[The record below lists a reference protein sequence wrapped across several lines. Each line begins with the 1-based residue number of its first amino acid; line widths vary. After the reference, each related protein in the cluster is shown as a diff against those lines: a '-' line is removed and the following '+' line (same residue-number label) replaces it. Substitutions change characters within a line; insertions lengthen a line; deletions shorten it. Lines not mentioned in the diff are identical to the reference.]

1 MHDANAPEP
10 GRPSPSRR
18 KPEPSVRSPWP
29 IVASVLG
36 IVAILA
42 AGAVFVAHR
51 ALSVPGEVAR
61 EGQKAVAELRSLA
74 AAFRQGTI
82 TTTFAREST
91 SLAGTTRLQLATL
104 RQSEVFTRRDAQSI
118 FWGQVPLPDVVVEAR
133 APVEYTYYLDLEKPW
148 TLRLEGDVLRVVA
161 PPIEWNAPAIDASA
175 LRYQVRE
182 DSVFRDETAVV
193 KALQESLTGATR
205 ARARENVSLVRET
218 ARTKAG
224 EFVRTFLTSRF
235 DDAKEV
241 RVEVMF
247 ADEKA
252 KPPEM
257 RSRTPEVS
265 KDR

>member
-1 MHDANAPEP
+1 
-10 GRPSPSRR
+10 
-18 KPEPSVRSPWP
+18 
-29 IVASVLG
+29 VLG
-36 IVAILA
+36 VVAILA
-42 AGAVFVAHR
+42 AGAAFVAHR
-51 ALSVPGEVAR
+51 VLSVPVEVAR

-74 AAFRQGTI
+74 AAFRHGTI

-148 TLRLEGDVLRVVA
+148 ILRLEGEVLRVQA
-161 PPIEWNAPAIDASA
+161 PAIEWNAPALDASA

-182 DSVFRDETAVV
+182 DSVFRDEEAVAQ
-193 KALQESLTGATR
+193 ALRESLTGATR
-205 ARARENVSLVRET
+205 ARARENVALVRET
-218 ARTKAG
+218 ARTKAA

-241 RVEVMF
+241 RVEVAF
-247 ADEKA
+247 ADERPR
-252 KPPEM
+252 PPEM
-257 RSRTPEVS
+257 RPLAPEAS